1 MFVHIGNNIILRQ
14 EDIIGVYNIKAIR
27 NTNEYINIINKL
39 TKEKKLM
46 KKEDS
51 EENTLIITEKNK
63 TIKGYQILPL
73 DKNITQSSH
82 RFRQAAFIHIRII

>member
-14 EDIIGVYNIKAIR
+14 EDIIGVYNIKAIK

-51 EENTLIITEKNK
+51 EENTLKITEKNK
-63 TIKGYQILPL
+63 NASQLYKEIIFAITSIIESIKDNQYIFS
-73 DKNITQSSH
+73 NY
-82 RFRQAAFIHIRII
+82 